1 MTAVGALVTVT
12 LRGLLGRRRMVLM
25 LLLVAL
31 PILVGLLIRIAG
43 GSRDTAEIL
52 DILVIRVVLPLVA
65 LIIGTSAIGSEIED
79 GTAVFLLVKP
89 IPRWRIALA
98 KLLVAAGL
106 TVVLVVPPIVI
117 TGVLVSGAG
126 GDSLGTA
133 FGFALAAII
142 GGAAYACAFTALGT
156 LTSRALIIGLVY
168 VLLWEGVLAGLLEG
182 TRFLSIRQATLGL
195 ASAWTGQDTGGAAL
209 APATAVVVL
218 GVVILGSF
226 AVTARALA
234 RFQIRSAD

>member
-1 MTAVGALVTVT
+1 MRAFGAIVTVT

-25 LLLVAL
+25 LLLASL
-31 PILVGLLIRIAG
+31 PVLVGLLIRIAG

-52 DILVIRVVLPLVA
+52 DALVIRTVLPLVA
-65 LIIGTSAIGSEIED
+65 LIVGTAAIGSEIED

-106 TVVLVVPPIVI
+106 TAVLIVPPIVL
-117 TGVLVSGAG
+117 TGILVSGAG
-126 GDSLGTA
+126 GESLGTA
-133 FGFALAAII
+133 FGFALAALA
-142 GGAAYACAFTALGT
+142 GGTAYAGAFTALGA
-156 LTSRALIIGLVY
+156 LTSRALIVGLAY

-195 ASAWTGQDTGGAAL
+195 AAAWTGQDTGEAAL
-209 APATAVVVL
+209 DPMAATLVI
-218 GVVILGSF
+218 GVVIVGSF
-226 AVTARALA
+226 AITSIALA
-234 RFQIRSAD
+234 RFQVRSSD